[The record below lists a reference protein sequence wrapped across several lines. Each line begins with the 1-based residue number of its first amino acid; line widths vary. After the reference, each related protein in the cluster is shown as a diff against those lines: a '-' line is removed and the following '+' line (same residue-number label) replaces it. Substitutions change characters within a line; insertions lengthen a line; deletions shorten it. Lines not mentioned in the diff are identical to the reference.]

1 MNVPFQTAGETASS
15 NYSERKDKLYNTG
28 LKNYFVERPDVVH
41 ETEKYEL
48 FRFLTGN
55 REVNAQMVKRLAMEI
70 KEHGQLVPILVNEKF
85 EAIDGQHRLMA
96 CKSIGIPVRFI
107 VQSGM
112 RMSEIISINTNS
124 RKWSEIDY
132 INRFAEEGSV
142 KYIELRD
149 WIKECSDFGIQ
160 FAVAIARNSLMQRV
174 YGKNLN
180 GELVPIYSK
189 NKGGEYIGTYGS
201 DIRNGKWNGFDLKAA
216 RIRLNDIRAIKKS
229 MPEGAWKDRMGEAL
243 IQIMRIPEFSVNVLI
258 QQLRGSGGTQLRNPV
273 NTEDAVKVIEDVY
286 NYRRPYSSRLAMVI
300 NPSRRAKK

>member
-41 ETEKYEL
+41 ETGKYEL

-55 REVNAQMVKRLAMEI
+55 REVNPQMVKRLALEI
-70 KEHGQLVPILVNEKF
+70 KEHGQLVPILVNERF

-96 CKSIGIPVRFI
+96 CQSIGVPVRFI
-107 VQSGM
+107 VQRGM
-112 RMSEIISINTNS
+112 RMGEIISINTNS
-124 RKWSEIDY
+124 RKWTEIDY
-132 INRFAEEGSV
+132 INRFAEEGNV
-142 KYIELRD
+142 KYIELRN
-149 WIKECSDFGIQ
+149 WIKECSEFTVT
-160 FAVAIARNSLMQRV
+160 FAIAIARNSITNRQ
-174 YGKNLN
+174 YGKDLN
-180 GELVPIYSK
+180 GQLVPIKSTK
-189 NKGGEYIGTYGS
+189 RGGQYIGIYGS
-201 DIRNGKWNGFDLKAA
+201 DVRNGKWEGFDVDAA

-229 MPEGAWKDRMGEAL
+229 MPEGVWKDKMGDAL

-258 QQLRGSGGTQLRNPV
+258 QQLRGSGGSQLRNPV

-300 NPSRRAKK
+300 NPARRARK

>member
-1 MNVPFQTAGETASS
+1 MNVPFQTAGETAAN

-48 FRFLTGN
+48 FRFLMGN

-132 INRFAEEGSV
+132 INRFAEEGNV

-149 WIKECSDFGIQ
+149 WIKECSDFGTQ
-160 FAVAIARNSLMQRV
+160 FAIAIARNSLMNRT
-174 YGKNLN
+174 YGKDLN
-180 GELVPIYSK
+180 GQLVPIKSK
-189 NKGGEYIGTYGS
+189 KKGGEYIGNYGS
-201 DIRNGKWNGFDLKAA
+201 DIRNGKWDGFDQKAA
-216 RIRLNDIRAIKKS
+216 RIRLNNIRAVRKS
-229 MPEGAWKDRMGEAL
+229 MPEGVWKDKMGDAL
-243 IQIMRIPEFSVNVLI
+243 IQIMRIPEFSITVLV

-273 NTEDAVKVIEDVY
+273 NVEDAVKVIEDVY
-286 NYRRPYSSRLAMVI
+286 NYRRPYNARLAMVI
-300 NPSRRAKK
+300 NPFRRAKK

>member
-1 MNVPFQTAGETASS
+1 MNVPFQTAGETAAN

-132 INRFAEEGSV
+132 INRFAEEGNV

-149 WIKECSDFGIQ
+149 WIKECSDFGTQ
-160 FAVAIARNSLMQRV
+160 FAVAIARNSLMSRT
-174 YGKNLN
+174 YGKDLN
-180 GELVPIYSK
+180 GQLVPIK
-189 NKGGEYIGTYGS
+189 TKKKGGEYIGNYGS
-201 DIRNGKWNGFDLKAA
+201 DIRNGKWDGFDQKAA
-216 RIRLNDIRAIKKS
+216 RIRLNNIRAVRKS
-229 MPEGAWKDRMGEAL
+229 MPEGVWKDKMGDAL
-243 IQIMRIPEFSVNVLI
+243 IQIMRIPEFSITVLV

-273 NTEDAVKVIEDVY
+273 NVEDAVKVIEDVY